1 MQRISAPER
10 TREELRAL
18 MNGDLGTAA
27 GRGELVRLAL
37 RLIVEEALEDEVSD
51 ALGRERYQRGEGE
64 KASYRNGYRTGKV
77 KTAEGAVDYSAP
89 QVRDTPEPFVSAVR
103 AALSG
108 RTRELERLAVE
119 LYARGLSTRD
129 IEDAFT
135 DETGRRLL
143 SRAAVSE
150 ITERLWAEC
159 GDFCKRDLSEHAVV
173 YLSVDGIAERLRPGQ
188 RREAV
193 LAAWGV
199 GEDGRKVLLGLMAG
213 SKEDVET
220 VRAFFQDLRARG
232 LGDPLLIVS
241 DGAPG
246 IIRAIEECFPRSARQ
261 RCLAHRMRNLAA
273 KVPTDLWPVPGSK
286 SPGIKTRVSACY
298 QAPSRAI
305 ARQLATGARADY
317 ADLLPSALACFEGGF
332 DACIA
337 HLRLPVTH
345 RRFARTTNLLERLFV
360 EERRRLKIIPNG
372 FGEKP
377 LLKLM
382 FGALI
387 RAAERWRGLRFTEF
401 ERRQIAAV
409 RNELDQEYADS
420 ITPLARSFQPR
431 VSSKSMPRPNR
442 DLLVSEIAHWERQ
455 RNQDGDRIKWMFTT
469 DKARAKMAHAYPI
482 PANES

>member
-1 MQRISAPER
+1 
-10 TREELRAL
+10 
-18 MNGDLGTAA
+18 
-27 GRGELVRLAL
+27 
-37 RLIVEEALEDEVSD
+37 
-51 ALGRERYQRGEGE
+51 
-64 KASYRNGYRTGKV
+64 V

-89 QVRDTPEPFVSAVR
+89 QVRDTPELFVSGVR

-129 IEDAFT
+129 IEDTFT
-135 DETGRRLL
+135 DDTGRRLL

-150 ITERLWAEC
+150 ITEKLWADYE
-159 GDFCKRDLSEHAVV
+159 DFCKRDLTEHAVA
-173 YLSVDGIAERLRPGQ
+173 YLFIDGIAERLRPGQ

-193 LAAWGV
+193 LAAWGI
-199 GEDGRKVLLGLMAG
+199 GEDGRKSLLGLMAG

-232 LGDPLLIVS
+232 LGDPLLVVS

-273 KVPTDLWPVPGSK
+273 KVSADPRPEFK
-286 SPGIKTRVSACY
+286 ARVTACY

-305 ARQLATGARADY
+305 ARQLAAGIRADY
-317 ADLLPSALACFEGGF
+317 ANVLPSALACFEDDF
-332 DACIA
+332 EACIA

-377 LLKLM
+377 VLKLM

-401 ERRQIAAV
+401 ELRQIAAV
-409 RNELDQEYADS
+409 RKRTRRRISDFNHAAGPVSPAPSLQQIQTLTGEAIS
-420 ITPLARSFQPR
+420 RARQGAVRSLPPPASGGYPCLLPTGR
-431 VSSKSMPRPNR
+431 PRPSLPQSSTRSRRLPSVLNEMSR
-442 DLLVSEIAHWERQ
+442 CASSSQSE
-455 RNQDGDRIKWMFTT
+455 
-469 DKARAKMAHAYPI
+469 
-482 PANES
+482 